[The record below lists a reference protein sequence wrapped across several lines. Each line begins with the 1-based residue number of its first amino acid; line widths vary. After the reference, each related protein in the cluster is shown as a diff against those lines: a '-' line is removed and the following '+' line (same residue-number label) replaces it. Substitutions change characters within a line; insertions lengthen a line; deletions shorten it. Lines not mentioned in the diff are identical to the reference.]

1 VVGYGTELPYGIKYW
16 IIQNS
21 WGKQWGEEGYMRMK
35 IIGGWGLWFKAAVPE
50 ILGVLFKLQ
59 FWYLIFLISHIKII

>member
-21 WGKQWGEEGYMRMK
+21 WGNQWGEEGYMRMK
-35 IIGGWGLWFKAAVPE
+35 IIGGWGLCGIA
-50 ILGVLFKLQ
+50 
-59 FWYLIFLISHIKII
+59 